1 MFQIVTMDS
10 FYELF
15 FLNERQLDGGG
26 LLFRGCREG
35 VALLRH
41 ELIWGICTDGD
52 EMPFSFLFVK
62 IAKGEQLKI

>member
-1 MFQIVTMDS
+1 MK
-10 FYELF
+10 
-15 FLNERQLDGGG
+15 RKLDGGG